1 MNRATTA
8 YWSATGLFCAVLLFS
23 GVGHLTRIEMIREG
37 MTHLGYPVYVMT
49 ILGIAK
55 LLGVAAL
62 LIPGKPLL
70 KEWAYAGFT
79 FNLLGA
85 TVSHLFAG
93 DPFSETVRPAV
104 LLLVGAA
111 SYFLRPASRRLML
124 EGSAAAQALSKTG
137 RIAPA

>member
-8 YWSATGLFCAVLLFS
+8 YWIATGLFCAVLLFS
-23 GVGHLTRIEMIREG
+23 GVSHLSRAEWMVEG

-62 LIPGKPLL
+62 LIPGKPQL
-70 KEWAYAGFT
+70 KEWTYAGFT

-85 TVSHLFAG
+85 TASHGFAG
-93 DPFSETVRPAV
+93 DPLSEAIRPAI
-104 LLLVGAA
+104 LLIGCAL
-111 SYFLRPASRRLML
+111 SYFLRPASRRLAATASPH
-124 EGSAAAQALSKTG
+124 ESRSALGVST
-137 RIAPA
+137 

>member
-1 MNRATTA
+1 MSRATTA

-23 GVGHLTRIEMIREG
+23 GAAHLSRAEWMVEG

-62 LIPGKPLL
+62 LIPGKPRL

-85 TVSHLFAG
+85 TASHGFAG
-93 DPFSETVRPAV
+93 DPLSEAIRPAI
-104 LLLVGAA
+104 LLALCIL
-111 SYFLRPASRRLML
+111 SYFLRPASRRLPATASPH
-124 EGSAAAQALSKTG
+124 ESRSALGVSA
-137 RIAPA
+137 